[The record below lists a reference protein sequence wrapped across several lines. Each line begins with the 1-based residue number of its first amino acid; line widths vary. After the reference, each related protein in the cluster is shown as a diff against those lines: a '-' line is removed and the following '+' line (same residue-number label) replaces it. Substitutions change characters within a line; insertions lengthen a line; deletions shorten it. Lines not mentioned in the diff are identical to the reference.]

1 MLGFFI
7 IWFCKRVLVI
17 FFGSSWLMIEREKER
32 KKKNLCIDN
41 NEIWDF
47 YCSCVV
53 IIERKIVMV

>member
-41 NEIWDF
+41 NEIWEIF
-47 YCSCVV
+47 IVV
-53 IIERKIVMV
+53 VLL